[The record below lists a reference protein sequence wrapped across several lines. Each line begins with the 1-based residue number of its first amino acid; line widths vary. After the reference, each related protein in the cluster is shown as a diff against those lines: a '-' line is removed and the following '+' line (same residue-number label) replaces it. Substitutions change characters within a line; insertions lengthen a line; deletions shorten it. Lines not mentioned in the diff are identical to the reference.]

1 MTEILNYI
9 SNHICEFFGVLFSII
24 YVILSIKQNILCWP
38 ALIIAAI
45 LNGYAFFTIGLPLQ
59 SVMQLFFISVGLSG
73 LKNWSKKEKN
83 NLIVTSWSDRNH
95 LFIICI
101 GSLLTLGLFTFLKSD
116 LVSKSV
122 FLSKDPFFDAVM
134 FMFNIIP
141 MYMTTKK
148 ILESWIYFIWI
159 DIISGIF
166 YLYTGDYFY
175 CFLFFFYIPFA
186 THGYLTWKKDLQNK

>member
-9 SNHICEFFGVLFSII
+9 YHHIYEFFGVLFSVI
-24 YVILSIKQNILCWP
+24 YVVLSIKQNILCWP

-59 SVMQLFFISVGLSG
+59 SVMQLFFIIVGVSG
-73 LKNWSKKEKN
+73 LKSWSQQGKSQ
-83 NLIVTSWSDRNH
+83 LIVKSFSGKHHT
-95 LFIICI
+95 FVIII
-101 GSLLTLGLFTFLKSD
+101 GSFLTIGLFTFLETN
-116 LVSKSV
+116 LVSQST
-122 FLSKDPFFDAVM
+122 FSSKEPFFDALM

-148 ILESWIYFIWI
+148 ILESWLYFIWI
-159 DIISGIF
+159 DVISGFF

-186 THGYLTWKKDLQNK
+186 IHGYLTWKTDLQKK

>member
-9 SNHICEFFGVLFSII
+9 SNHIYEFFGVLFSII

-38 ALIIAAI
+38 ALIIAAM

-59 SVMQLFFISVGLSG
+59 SVMQLFFIGVGLSG
-73 LKNWSKKEKN
+73 LKNWSEKEKN
-83 NLIVTSWSDRNH
+83 KLIITSWNAKNH
-95 LFIICI
+95 LLIICV

-122 FLSKDPFFDAVM
+122 FLSKDPFFDALM

-159 DIISGIF
+159 DIISGVF

-186 THGYLTWKKDLQNK
+186 AHGYLTWKKDLENK